1 MSSEIPTV
9 FVGMATGA
17 QGGAV
22 ARQLRD
28 LGWNVRATVRDLHQP
43 KAKALQDIG
52 VHLTL
57 GDWDDEHALR
67 TALTGCTKAFIGY
80 TANLL
85 DFEAAPRRARHA
97 VGLAREA
104 GVTQAICT
112 TTLGT
117 AMLEEGK
124 EPPIAPTP
132 LFAQHFASKRLVEK
146 AIEEG
151 GFDSWTVLRPGFFMA
166 NFLDP
171 KVRYGYA
178 DVLQKG
184 EWANVMTPDLALG
197 LVDHEYIAKFA
208 AAAFQDPVKFNGI
221 RAGLVT
227 EELPVQE
234 ILDQLAA
241 AIGDGRT
248 LKAHFMTDEEI
259 DKAVTDDSWAVFSR
273 ERCVRHMGI
282 LADTKELE
290 RLVPG
295 LTTFKQYLEREN
307 ELVKSTYLSL

>member
-1 MSSEIPTV
+1 MSSETPTV
-9 FVGMATGA
+9 FVSMATGT
-17 QGGAV
+17 QGGAL
-22 ARQLRD
+22 ARQLRG
-28 LGWNVRATVRDLHQP
+28 LGWNVRATARDLHRP
-43 KAKALQDIG
+43 EAKALQDIG
-52 VHLTL
+52 VHLTP
-57 GDWDDEHALR
+57 GDWDDEDALR
-67 TALTGCTKAFIGY
+67 TALTSCTKAFIGY

-85 DFEAAPRRARHA
+85 DFEAAPRRAQRA
-97 VGLAREA
+97 VRLAREA

-124 EPPIAPTP
+124 TPPVPPTP
-132 LFAQHFASKRLVEK
+132 LFAQHFASKRRVER

-178 DVLQKG
+178 DLPGKG
-184 EWANVMTPDLALG
+184 EWANVMTPDLTLG

-208 AAAFQDPVKFNGI
+208 AAAFQDPARFNGI

-234 ILDQLAA
+234 MLDQLAA

-248 LKAHFMTDEEI
+248 LKAHFMTDEEL
-259 DKAVTDDSWAVFSR
+259 DKAVAEGSWAIFSR
-273 ERCVRHMGI
+273 ERCVRYMDA
-282 LADTKELE
+282 LADTEELE

-295 LTTFKQYLEREN
+295 LTTFKQYLEREK
-307 ELVKSTYLSL
+307 ELVKSTYLSS

>member
-1 MSSEIPTV
+1 MSSETPSV
-9 FVGMATGA
+9 YVSMATGT
-17 QGGAV
+17 QGGAL
-22 ARQLRD
+22 ARQLRG
-28 LGWNVRATVRDLHQP
+28 LGYNVRATVRDVHST
-43 KAKALQDIG
+43 KAKALRDIG
-52 VHLTL
+52 VHLTP
-57 GDWDDEHALR
+57 GDWDDEDALR
-67 TALTGCTKAFIGY
+67 TALQGCTKAFIGF

-85 DFEAAPRRARHA
+85 DFDAAPRRAQRI
-97 VGLAREA
+97 VTLARKA

-117 AMLEEGK
+117 AQLEEGK
-124 EPPIAPTP
+124 EPLIPPTP
-132 LFAQHFASKRLVEK
+132 LFAEHFASKRRVEK

-171 KVRYGYA
+171 KVHYGYA

-227 EELPVQE
+227 EELTVQE
-234 ILDQLAA
+234 MLDQLAA
-241 AIGDGRT
+241 AIGDGRM

-259 DKAVTDDSWAVFSR
+259 EKAVADGSWAVFSR
-273 ERCVRHMGI
+273 ERCVRYMND
-282 LADTKELE
+282 LTDTKELE

-295 LTTFKQYLEREN
+295 LTRFKQYLEREK
-307 ELVKSTYLSL
+307 ELVKSTYLSS

>member
-1 MSSEIPTV
+1 MSSGPPTV
-9 FVGMATGA
+9 FVSMATGT
-17 QGGAV
+17 QGGAL

-28 LGWNVRATVRDLHQP
+28 LGWNVRATVRDIHSH
-43 KAKALQDIG
+43 KAKALQEIG
-52 VHLTL
+52 VHLTP
-57 GDWDDEHALR
+57 GDWDDEGALR

-85 DFEAAPRRARHA
+85 DFEAAPRRAQRTVA
-97 VGLAREA
+97 LAKEA
-104 GVTQAICT
+104 GVSQAIST
-112 TTLGT
+112 TTLGA

-124 EPPIAPTP
+124 ESPIPPTP
-132 LFAQHFASKRLVEK
+132 LFSQHFASKRQVER

-166 NFLDP
+166 NLLDP
-171 KVRYGYA
+171 KVWYGYA
-178 DVLQKG
+178 DIPQKS

-208 AAAFQDPVKFNGI
+208 ATAFQDPAKFNGI

-234 ILDQLAA
+234 MLDQLAA

-259 DKAVTDDSWAVFSR
+259 EKAVSDNSWAVFSR
-273 ERCVRHMGI
+273 ERCVRYMDM
-282 LADTKELE
+282 LVNTKELE
-290 RLVPG
+290 KLVPG
-295 LTTFKQYLEREN
+295 LTTFKQYLEREK
-307 ELVKSTYLSL
+307 ELVKSTYLS

>member
-1 MSSEIPTV
+1 MSSETPTV
-9 FVGMATGA
+9 FVSMATGA
-17 QGGAV
+17 QGGAL
-22 ARQLRD
+22 ARKLRA
-28 LGWNVRATVRDLHQP
+28 LGWNVRATARDLHRP
-43 KAKALQDIG
+43 EAKALRDIG
-52 VHLTL
+52 VHLTP
-57 GDWDDEHALR
+57 GDWDDEDALR

-85 DFEAAPRRARHA
+85 DFEAAPRRAQRA
-97 VGLAREA
+97 VCLAREA
-104 GVTQAICT
+104 GVTQAVCT

-117 AMLEEGK
+117 VMLEEGK
-124 EPPIAPTP
+124 EPLIPPTP
-132 LFAQHFASKRLVEK
+132 LLAQHFASKRRVEK

-171 KVRYGYA
+171 KVWYGYA
-178 DVLQKG
+178 DVPEKG
-184 EWANVMTPDLALG
+184 EWANVMTPDLTLG

-208 AAAFQDPVKFNGI
+208 AAAFQDPARFNGI

-234 ILDQLAA
+234 TLDQLAA
-241 AIGDGRT
+241 AIGDGRK

-259 DKAVTDDSWAVFSR
+259 DKAVAEGSWAVFSR
-273 ERCVRHMGI
+273 ERCVRYMDV
-282 LADTKELE
+282 LADTEELE

-295 LTTFKQYLEREN
+295 LTTFKQYLEREKA
-307 ELVKSTYLSL
+307 LVKSTYLSS

>member
-1 MSSEIPTV
+1 MSSETPTV
-9 FVGMATGA
+9 FVSMATGT
-17 QGGAV
+17 QGGAL
-22 ARQLRD
+22 ARQLQG
-28 LGWNVRATVRDLHQP
+28 LGWNVRATARDLHSP

-52 VHLTL
+52 IHLTP
-57 GDWDDEHALR
+57 GDWDDEDALR

-85 DFEAAPRRARHA
+85 DFEAAPRRAQRT
-97 VGLAREA
+97 VRLARAA

-112 TTLGT
+112 TTLGA
-117 AMLEEGK
+117 AMAEEGK
-124 EPPIAPTP
+124 EPLVPPTP
-132 LFAQHFASKRLVEK
+132 LFSQHFASKRRVEK

-178 DVLQKG
+178 DVPEKG
-184 EWANVMTPDLALG
+184 EWANVMTPNLALG

-208 AAAFQDPVKFNGI
+208 AAAFQDPARFNGI

-234 ILDQLAA
+234 MLDQLAA
-241 AIGDGRT
+241 AIGDGRM

-259 DKAVTDDSWAVFSR
+259 DRAVAQGSWAVFSR
-273 ERCVRHMGI
+273 ERCVRYMDV
-282 LADTKELE
+282 LADTGELE
-290 RLVPG
+290 MLVPG
-295 LTTFKQYLEREN
+295 LTTFKQYLEREKA
-307 ELVKSTYLSL
+307 LVKSTYLSS